1 MSDPA
6 GSSRP
11 GGSGPPGPPGP
22 SGAPPAAPPDE
33 PSPAARRPG
42 PTPSCDVCGSER
54 TAWVRC
60 KLVCLACHSI
70 VMSCGD
76 L

>member
-1 MSDPA
+1 MDRVPQDGRDGASAGAPA
-6 GSSRP
+6 GTPESPALSSGDAAAPR
-11 GGSGPPGPPGP
+11 GP
-22 SGAPPAAPPDE
+22 S
-33 PSPAARRPG
+33 
-42 PTPSCDVCGSER
+42 TPQCDVCGSDH
-54 TAWVRC
+54 TAWIKC